1 VGGGY
6 GTAITSTPANAG
18 PPVLQLRN
26 HNCRIVS
33 SGHVMPPPRNSVAP
47 GDAALAAS
55 DPMHPQR
62 LRQRAAAAATSA
74 HARIAGQMS
83 QRAARSRQAAAAAA
97 STAATAVAAMPVPTA
112 APTAA
117 SMPAA
122 SPFAADSLTP
132 FD

>member
-6 GTAITSTPANAG
+6 STAVTSVPTNAG

-83 QRAARSRQAAAAAA
+83 QRAAAAAA
-97 STAATAVAAMPVPTA
+97 TAAVTAVAAMPVPTA
-112 APTAA
+112 PPTAGN
-117 SMPAA
+117 MPAA
-122 SPFAADSLTP
+122 SPFAAYSLTP